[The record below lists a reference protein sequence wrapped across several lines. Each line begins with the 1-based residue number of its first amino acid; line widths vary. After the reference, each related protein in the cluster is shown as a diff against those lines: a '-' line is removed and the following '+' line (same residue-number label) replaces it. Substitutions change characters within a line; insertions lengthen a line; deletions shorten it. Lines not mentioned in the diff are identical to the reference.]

1 MQTTD
6 PTPSLRERGASLVTT
21 LLLLISLSVLGIA
34 ALTETRTG
42 TKVATNDALHKQLLI
57 AAEAGLEAGRGVMIQ
72 QVVGA
77 GWNNLLLNP
86 APALAAV
93 PMAGMNNV
101 YYRYEFADDDDGDGN
116 FAADSNG
123 IVLVRAYGYT
133 DATPN
138 NPPPYQAQVV
148 LEAGYFR
155 SAANAAYAQENV
167 DAGNTNA
174 TASAQNVNLA
184 VTATFP

>member
-1 MQTTD
+1 
-6 PTPSLRERGASLVTT
+6 LVTS
-21 LLLLISLSVLGIA
+21 LLLLVSLSVLGIA

-42 TKVATNDALHKQLLI
+42 TKVASNDALHKQLLI
-57 AAEAGLEAGRGVMIQ
+57 AAEAGLEAGRAVMIQ
-72 QVVGA
+72 QPVGS

-86 APALAAV
+86 APAFTAV
-93 PMAGMNNV
+93 PMIGMANV
-101 YYRYEFADDDDGDGN
+101 YYRYQFADDADGDGN
-116 FAADSNG
+116 TNVDSNG
-123 IVLVRAYGYT
+123 IILVRAYGYT

-138 NPPPYQAQVV
+138 NPPPYQAQVE

-174 TASAQNVNLA
+174 TAAAQNVNLA
-184 VTATFP
+184 VTAIF